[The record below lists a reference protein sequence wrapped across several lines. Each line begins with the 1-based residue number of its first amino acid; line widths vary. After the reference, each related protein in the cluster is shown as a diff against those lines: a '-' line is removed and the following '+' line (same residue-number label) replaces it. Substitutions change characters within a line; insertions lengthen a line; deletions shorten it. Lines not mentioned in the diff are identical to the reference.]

1 MTILEIK
8 DLHKAYGEKTQV
20 LRGINLQIEQGE
32 FVCIIG
38 LSGAGKSTLLRCVNR
53 LIEASSG
60 AILVPRAL
68 SGLSADGAKAD
79 VLKLNAE
86 ELRLLRRK
94 VGMVFQQ
101 FNIVKRLSVIEN
113 VLSGGLGYQP
123 ALRSVLRIFSREEKR
138 QALTNLKRVGL
149 LDHAY
154 KRADQ
159 LSGGEQQRVAIAR
172 TLMQQPAIILADE
185 PVASLDP
192 RLSRVVLDI
201 LKRVCREDG
210 ITALVSLHAL
220 ELTREYADRI
230 IGLKQGQIF
239 FDGPARDLT
248 DTIVDSV
255 YHRTRLSLNFK
266 SRSQCR
272 KPAIGFCC
280 CGDPSPGANYPRV
293 FIHREA

>member
-1 MTILEIK
+1 VTILEIK
-8 DLHKAYGEKTQV
+8 DLHKAYGEKTRV

-60 AILVPRAL
+60 SILVPRAL
-68 SGLSADGAKAD
+68 SGLGADGAKAD
-79 VLKLNAE
+79 VLKLDTE
-86 ELRLLRRK
+86 QLRLLRRR

-123 ALRSVLRIFSREEKR
+123 RLRSMLRIFSREEKR
-138 QALTNLKRVGL
+138 QALINLKRVGL

-220 ELTREYADRI
+220 ELTREYADRV
-230 IGLKQGQIF
+230 IGLKQGQIL
-239 FDGPARDLT
+239 FDGPPSDLT
-248 DTIVDSV
+248 DTIVESV
-255 YHRTRLSLNFK
+255 YHRR
-266 SRSQCR
+266 
-272 KPAIGFCC
+272 
-280 CGDPSPGANYPRV
+280 D
-293 FIHREA
+293 

>member
-8 DLHKAYGEKTQV
+8 DLHKAYGENIQV
-20 LRGINLQIEQGE
+20 LRGINLRIEQGE
-32 FVCIIG
+32 FVCILG
-38 LSGAGKSTLLRCVNR
+38 PSGAGKSTLLRCVNR

-60 AILVPRAL
+60 AVLVPR
-68 SGLSADGAKAD
+68 GLLGFEEDGARAD
-79 VLKLNAE
+79 VLKLTSG
-86 ELRLLRRK
+86 ELRSLRRK

-113 VLSGGLGYQP
+113 VLSGGLGYKP
-123 ALRSVLRIFSREEKR
+123 GLRSIFRIFSREEKR

-172 TLMQQPAIILADE
+172 TLMQRPALILADE

-192 RLSRVVLDI
+192 KLSRIVLDI

-210 ITALVSLHAL
+210 ITALVSLHTL

-230 IGLKQGQIF
+230 VGLKQGQIF
-239 FDGPARDLT
+239 FDGAARDLT
-248 DTIVDSV
+248 DAIVDSV
-255 YHRTRLSLNFK
+255 YQ
-266 SRSQCR
+266 RSE
-272 KPAIGFCC
+272 G
-280 CGDPSPGANYPRV
+280 
-293 FIHREA
+293 

>member
-1 MTILEIK
+1 VTILEIK
-8 DLHKAYGEKTQV
+8 NLHKTYGNNTQV

-38 LSGAGKSTLLRCVNR
+38 LSGSGKSTLLRCINR
-53 LIEASSG
+53 LIEGSSG
-60 AILVPRAL
+60 EILIPCVL
-68 SGLSADGAKAD
+68 TGLAADGATVD
-79 VLKLNAE
+79 VLTLKPAG
-86 ELRLLRRK
+86 LRLLRRK
-94 VGMVFQQ
+94 IGMVFQQ

-123 ALRSVLRIFSREEKR
+123 GLRSTLRIFSREEKR

-172 TLMQQPAIILADE
+172 TLMQQPAIVLADE
-185 PVASLDP
+185 PVSSLDP

-210 ITALVSLHAL
+210 ITALVSLHTL
-220 ELTREYADRI
+220 ELTREYADRVV
-230 IGLKQGQIF
+230 GLKHGQIF
-239 FDGPARDLT
+239 FDGAVGELT
-248 DTIVDSV
+248 EIIVDSI
-255 YHRTRLSLNFK
+255 Y
-266 SRSQCR
+266 QR
-272 KPAIGFCC
+272 KT
-280 CGDPSPGANYPRV
+280 
-293 FIHREA
+293 EE

>member
-8 DLHKAYGEKTQV
+8 DLYKTYGDKTQV

-68 SGLSADGAKAD
+68 SGVSADGAQVD
-79 VLKLNAE
+79 VLRLNAE
-86 ELRLLRRK
+86 DLRLLRRK

-123 ALRSVLRIFSREEKR
+123 GLRSVLRIFSREEKR
-138 QALTNLKRVGL
+138 QALTNLDRVGL

-201 LKRVCREDG
+201 LKRVCQEDG

-220 ELTREYADRI
+220 ELTREYADHI

-239 FDGPARDLT
+239 FDGGPRDLT
-248 DTIVDSV
+248 DAIVASV
-255 YHRTRLSLNFK
+255 YHGRD
-266 SRSQCR
+266 Q
-272 KPAIGFCC
+272 
-280 CGDPSPGANYPRV
+280 
-293 FIHREA
+293 

>member
-1 MTILEIK
+1 VIILEIK
-8 DLHKAYGEKTQV
+8 DLHKTYGDKTKV
-20 LRGINLQIEQGE
+20 LQGINLQIEQGE

-60 AILVPRAL
+60 AIMVPGAL
-68 SGLSADGAKAD
+68 SGVGRDGAKVD
-79 VLKLNAE
+79 VLKLNSQ

-123 ALRSVLRIFSREEKR
+123 RLRSVLRIFSREEKR
-138 QALTNLKRVGL
+138 QALTNLSRVGL
-149 LDHAY
+149 LAHAY

-210 ITALVSLHAL
+210 ITALVSLHTL
-220 ELTREYADRI
+220 ELTREYADRVV
-230 IGLKQGQIF
+230 GLRRGQIF
-239 FDGPARDLT
+239 FDGRPQELT
-248 DTIVDSV
+248 DVIVDSV
-255 YHRTRLSLNFK
+255 YHGK
-266 SRSQCR
+266 HQ
-272 KPAIGFCC
+272 
-280 CGDPSPGANYPRV
+280 
-293 FIHREA
+293 

>member
-8 DLHKAYGEKTQV
+8 DLHKAYGDKTQV
-20 LRGINLQIEQGE
+20 LRGINFQIEQGE

-60 AILVPRAL
+60 SILVPREL
-68 SGLSADGAKAD
+68 SGISADGAQVD
-79 VLKLNAE
+79 VLRLNAE

-123 ALRSVLRIFSREEKR
+123 GLRSALRIFSREEKR
-138 QALTNLKRVGL
+138 QALTNLDRVGL

-192 RLSRVVLDI
+192 RLSRIVLDI
-201 LKRVCREDG
+201 LKRVCREDA

-239 FDGPARDLT
+239 FDGRPRDLT
-248 DTIVDSV
+248 DAIVDSV
-255 YHRTRLSLNFK
+255 YHGRD
-266 SRSQCR
+266 Q
-272 KPAIGFCC
+272 
-280 CGDPSPGANYPRV
+280 
-293 FIHREA
+293 